1 MPRVSIEARCPSGK
15 SPASSLASPNR
26 ATRKKSRMYERALEA
41 FVRHCN
47 REGAADKVCLRG
59 IAPPTGKKMIT
70 LRAIK
75 GIAPNECRYHRLGES
90 YDFCM
95 WASETGGES
104 LRKAPSWLQADAM
117 RFGPIRKTDCES
129 CPAFA
134 PMSPEGDET

>member
-1 MPRVSIEARCPSGK
+1 MVLVCFSRCLGVPSQLTGI
-15 SPASSLASPNR
+15 L
-26 ATRKKSRMYERALEA
+26 TQ
-41 FVRHCN
+41 
-47 REGAADKVCLRG
+47 RG

-75 GIAPNECRYHRLGES
+75 GTAPNECRYHRLGES